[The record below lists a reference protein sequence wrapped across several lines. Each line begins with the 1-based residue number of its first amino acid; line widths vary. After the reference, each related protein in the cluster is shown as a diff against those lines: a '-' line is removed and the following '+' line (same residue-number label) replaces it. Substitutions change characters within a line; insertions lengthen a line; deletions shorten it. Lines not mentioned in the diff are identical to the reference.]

1 MKNLLNLMK
10 YVFLSCAGVYFVLHL
25 IIFIKDPHT
34 NLIRHLENIGPGMWM
49 IAAGLL
55 FHHLKNK
62 DMQAL
67 FNEADEKNKNQK

>member
-34 NLIRHLENIGPGMWM
+34 NLIRHLENIGPGLWM

-55 FHHLKNK
+55 FHHLTQIPKNV
-62 DMQAL
+62 L
-67 FNEADEKNKNQK
+67 Y